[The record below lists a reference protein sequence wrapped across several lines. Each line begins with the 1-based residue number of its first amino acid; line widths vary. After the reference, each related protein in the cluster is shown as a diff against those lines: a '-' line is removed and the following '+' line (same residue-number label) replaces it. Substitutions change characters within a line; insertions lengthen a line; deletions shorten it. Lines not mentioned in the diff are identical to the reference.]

1 MNEFRE
7 KRGDSKD
14 RPKTAKN
21 NGKIAAVLDKLGH
34 LRYFIVLE
42 GIAVG
47 AFGGAAAV
55 LFRYGLEKVS
65 VVIPFI
71 ISKSEENPWVAAAW
85 FLVLAIAALV
95 TRLLVF
101 AEPMI
106 GGSGIP
112 QVSGEMH
119 GYFDLVWWRVLA
131 AKIIGGLITIGC
143 GLCLGREG
151 PSVQIGAM
159 AGKGISRITGRKL
172 TEERLLITCGAS
184 AGLAAA
190 FNAPLAGAIFALEEI
205 HKNYSMNVLLPA
217 LAASVT
223 SDMVS
228 RKVFGMA
235 PVFDFSGSEVIGARY
250 FWVILLMAV
259 LIGAVGVCY
268 NKCIAAAQDIYDII
282 GRKKAGGYLRTL
294 VPFMCCGV
302 LTFVLPVV
310 LGGGSSL
317 VMDVSYGLSLKMLA
331 ILLAVRFIYSIISF
345 ASGVPG
351 GIFLPLLTLGAL
363 CGGVTHGLASMA
375 GIDISLPGLVAVAM
389 AAAFAAIVRSPVT
402 GIVLMVEMTGDLEL
416 LLFMAAAALVSYMTA
431 DLLGA
436 EPVYDQL
443 LQRIL
448 IKREQITTLGSGKK
462 VYTEVSVELGSKACG
477 QKIKDMQMPEGC
489 LIVNLIREGREIIP
503 GGDMVIEPLDK
514 IVAVCMANQLHRVQ
528 HMLENRCRVRL

>member
-1 MNEFRE
+1 MRSSPIDKGFMNEFRE

-331 ILLAVRFIYSIISF
+331 ILLAVRFIYSIR
-345 ASGVPG
+345 SGVAQH
-351 GIFLPLLTLGAL
+351 L
-363 CGGVTHGLASMA
+363 
-375 GIDISLPGLVAVAM
+375 DLVEW
-389 AAAFAAIVRSPVT
+389 
-402 GIVLMVEMTGDLEL
+402 GWHQWQE
-416 LLFMAAAALVSYMTA
+416 
-431 DLLGA
+431 
-436 EPVYDQL
+436 
-443 LQRIL
+443 
-448 IKREQITTLGSGKK
+448 
-462 VYTEVSVELGSKACG
+462 
-477 QKIKDMQMPEGC
+477 
-489 LIVNLIREGREIIP
+489 
-503 GGDMVIEPLDK
+503 
-514 IVAVCMANQLHRVQ
+514 
-528 HMLENRCRVRL
+528 

>member
-101 AEPMI
+101 AEPM
-106 GGSGIP
+106 
-112 QVSGEMH
+112 
-119 GYFDLVWWRVLA
+119 
-131 AKIIGGLITIGC
+131 IGC